1 MAPYTSVDKDAVV
14 TEPAESWA
22 DVERLYREQGAK
34 LWRAVMS
41 FSGDRSITDEAVAE
55 AFAQLLARG
64 DGVRHPSAW
73 VWKAA
78 FRVAAGELQRRR
90 RTSPS
95 TGYQVHEDPDPRPE
109 VLAALASLPTVQ
121 RAVVVMHDY
130 ADRPVSEIAETL
142 GIARSTVR
150 VHLSQARRKLRK
162 TLEEH
167 R

>member
-1 MAPYTSVDKDAVV
+1 VHKDVTL
-14 TEPAESWA
+14 TEPAHSRE
-22 DVERLYREQGAK
+22 VENLYREQGPK

-41 FSGDRSITDEAVAE
+41 FAGNRSITDEAVAE

-64 DGVRHPSAW
+64 DAVRHPSAW

-78 FRVAAGELQRRR
+78 FRIAAGELQRAHRPL
-90 RTSPS
+90 PS
-95 TGYQVHEDPDPRPE
+95 QAPGPHEDPEPLPE
-109 VLAALASLPTVQ
+109 VISALASLPPVQ

-130 ADRPVSEIAETL
+130 ADRPAAEIADTL

-150 VHLSQARRKLRK
+150 VHLSQARRRLRR
-162 TLEEH
+162 TLEDP